1 MTDPQ
6 VIDLQL
12 PTIGLKALAW
22 GDPDAPLALC
32 LHGFPDTPYTWR
44 HLGPQLAA
52 GAGSA
57 ASGPNNSGGWYVVAP
72 FTRGYYPSD
81 IPADGR
87 YGLDA
92 LMQDAIDIHTVL
104 GADDRAV
111 LIGHDWG
118 AVTSNS
124 LARSDRSPFARVVS
138 IAVAP
143 LEVFEAKRPPLK
155 AVGLLGR
162 QLTMSWYMLFHQLS
176 ALPERLLPQLV
187 ELYWRRW
194 SPGLDATEDL
204 QYVADAMFRPENR
217 HAAIGYYPRPV
228 EHGQGDA
235 AAEDRRY
242 RHPVH
247 PRSHRRLYDRAVER
261 LVAADGACAH
271 RDRRGRRAF
280 RPARAA
286 CRGLSADQ
294 RLHRVIVS
302 PASAPADSTS
312 SMSVTSAASFRP
324 LPGKV

>member
-217 HAAIGYYPRPV
+217 HAAIGYYRALLSTGKAMRRPKTADTDILYIHGRTDGCMTAQWSASLPPMEHARIEIV
-228 EHGQGDA
+228 EGGGHFVQLEQP
-235 AAEDRRY
+235 AEVYQLISDFI
-242 RHPVH
+242 
-247 PRSHRRLYDRAVER
+247 E
-261 LVAADGACAH
+261 
-271 RDRRGRRAF
+271 
-280 RPARAA
+280 
-286 CRGLSADQ
+286 
-294 RLHRVIVS
+294 
-302 PASAPADSTS
+302 
-312 SMSVTSAASFRP
+312 
-324 LPGKV
+324 